1 MVHRELTTL
10 EAVALAVRSEINS
23 TDLYVD
29 LAKKVKNPAVRQVL
43 NELAADEE
51 GHRQALMKLYGEM
64 LGGQEPSIP
73 EDDGR
78 EKNIDLGPDVE
89 YKALIIA
96 ARDKELDS
104 VDFYRK
110 AAEKVTDYKTR
121 MFFLDTAENER
132 HHAATLQQLAERLEE
147 DPHCFD
153 REDTDPFKPMHV
165 GP

>member
-23 TDLYVD
+23 TNLYVD
-29 LAKKVKNPAVRQVL
+29 LAKKVKNPSVRQVL

-51 GHRQALMKLYGEM
+51 RHRQTLMKMYGEM

-73 EDDGR
+73 EEDGR
-78 EKNIDLGPDVE
+78 GKKIELGPSVE
-89 YKALIIA
+89 YKAVILA
-96 ARDKELDS
+96 AVAKERDSE
-104 VDFYRK
+104 DFYQK
-110 AAEKVTDYKTR
+110 AAENVTDYKTR
-121 MFFLDTAENER
+121 MFFLETAENER
-132 HHAATLQQLAERLEE
+132 HHATTLQQLADRLEE

-153 REDTDPFKPMHV
+153 REDADPFKPMHV